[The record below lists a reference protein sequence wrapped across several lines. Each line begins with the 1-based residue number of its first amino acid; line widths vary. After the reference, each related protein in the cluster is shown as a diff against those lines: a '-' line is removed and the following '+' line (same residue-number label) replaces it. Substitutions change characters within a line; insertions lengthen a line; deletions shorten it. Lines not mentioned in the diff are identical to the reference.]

1 MGRKCVSYSKYM
13 KFNNLGLIRPGHTIK
28 GKMACKRKERD
39 LVYMGKH
46 GSQDFKGAKGGCKF
60 GWRYQ
65 YKAKDGTM
73 KYGCANRKTSPF
85 IRISEIADGMV
96 LPMPPVKPRGPR
108 GPKKSSGP
116 SIGRG
121 SLRSRKK

>member
-1 MGRKCVSYSKYM
+1 M

-28 GKMACKRKERD
+28 GKMACKRKVGD
-39 LVYMGKH
+39 LVYMGKE
-46 GSQDFKGAKGGCKF
+46 GSRDFKGAKGGCKF

-85 IRISEIADGMV
+85 IRIAEIEEGM
-96 LPMPPVKPRGPR
+96 LMLMPPVKRRGPR
-108 GPKKSSGP
+108 GPKTAKAPSGP
-116 SIGRG
+116 NIGRG